1 MDWKHYALYP
11 GTEHAGV
18 GGFILE
24 AHSNGSWV
32 VRHVIGSVPAR
43 YSELE
48 PVMNHCADIN
58 SAKAKAIEAFTA
70 MMAEVKNP
78 SNGTKEKR
86 ITLRLCERY
95 QELRAAQIALIEG
108 PPSHEREND
117 VAALEEKMDEDVKR
131 YVMSN
136 QQK

>member
-11 GTEHAGV
+11 STEHAGV

-48 PVMNHCADIN
+48 PVLNHGADIN

-95 QELRAAQIALIEG
+95 QELRAAQQALIEG
-108 PPSHEREND
+108 PVSHEREND
-117 VAALEEKMDEDVKR
+117 VAALEAKMDEDVER
-131 YVMSN
+131 YVMN
-136 QQK
+136 NKQR